1 MDVRAAAQRDYSA
14 AVQRRI
20 GATVLVHPTCRSY
33 FRTASG
39 RVTTQWPGFMTE
51 YRRRTR
57 RVKRGDYEFG
67 APTKLSSAVKN
78 AR

>member
-1 MDVRAAAQRDYSA
+1 VRAAAQRDFCA
-14 AVQRRI
+14 ELQRRI

-33 FRTASG
+33 FRAASG

-57 RVKRGDYEFG
+57 RVRRGDYEFG
-67 APTKLSSAVKN
+67 APAKLPPAVKN
-78 AR
+78 